1 MKTSTRT
8 IDSNNATE
16 NFFPVF
22 IFINVTKGDQTLRTT
37 MFVAASLDLKEVW
50 DICRNKNADFRNKVR
65 EMLIDQDGDFLVLFD
80 DKLKVE
86 PQGILDPEISELYF
100 EYGDIIQNFLGSYDA
115 ASLIWENQGCE
126 KMCIDIFIDVA
137 DNSKTEIVGTIHESE
152 NKKDFVFFQ
161 IN

>member
-1 MKTSTRT
+1 MQSSTIT
-8 IDSNNATE
+8 IDSNNATK

-22 IFINVTKGDQTLRTT
+22 IFINFLKGEQLLRTT
-37 MFVAASLDLKEVW
+37 MFVAASLDLKVVW

-65 EMLIDQDGDFLVLFD
+65 EMLIDKDGDYLVLFED
-80 DKLKVE
+80 ILKVE
-86 PQGILDPEISELYF
+86 PQRIYDPEITELYF
-100 EYGDIIQNFLGSYDA
+100 EYGNIIQNFLGSYDA

-126 KMCIDIFIDVA
+126 KMRIDIFIDVA

-152 NKKDFVFFQ
+152 NEKDFVFFQ